1 MRLRIYSKNQVCGQ
15 SGWYLICKIYLVNK
29 EAIMDWDVIRKGE
42 PDSTNIKNFGICML
56 YAKQAEVTSFFR
68 GTIECRTDLQK
79 TYRFK
84 GYKCSLQE
92 TSYPHP
98 ACMDSCPLIQKKY

>member
-1 MRLRIYSKNQVCGQ
+1 MVD
-15 SGWYLICKIYLVNK
+15 K
-29 EAIMDWDVIRKGE
+29 ETFMAWDVIRNGE
-42 PDSTNIKNFGICML
+42 PDSVNINKAGTCKL

-68 GTIECRTDLQK
+68 GSIECRTDLQK

-92 TSYPHP
+92 TNHSNP
-98 ACMDSCPLIQKKY
+98 ACMDNCPLIQKKY